1 MWLCSS
7 EIASPWSMLRKSQS
21 FGRGEFYFNKARK
34 RPVIWERRC
43 HAMTNMNF
51 SFLNSNIMAVEM
63 QRFIS
68 VTSAGGRPLIEVAEA
83 SISTHGD

>member
-1 MWLCSS
+1 VNSIS
-7 EIASPWSMLRKSQS
+7 TKPEN
-21 FGRGEFYFNKARK
+21 G
-34 RPVIWERRC
+34 PVIWERRC

-51 SFLNSNIMAVEM
+51 SFLNSNIMAVAM

-68 VTSAGGRPLIEVAEA
+68 VTSAGDRPLIEIAEA